1 MNASPCRVMETMMKE
16 GGKEMNAKMTMK
28 GKYLGPCDK

>member
-1 MNASPCRVMETMMKE
+1 MKE

-28 GKYLGPCDK
+28 GKYLGPCTQ